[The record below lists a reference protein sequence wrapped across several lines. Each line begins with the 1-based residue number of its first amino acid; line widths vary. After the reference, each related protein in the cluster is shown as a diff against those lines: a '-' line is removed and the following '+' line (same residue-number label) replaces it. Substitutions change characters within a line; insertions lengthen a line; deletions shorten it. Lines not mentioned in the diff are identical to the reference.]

1 LPDRET
7 IEEGFMSYAN
17 IVRNSVV
24 VSLVGA
30 LLVGCGSEP
39 AESEYAFGETDMQNA
54 IVGAWTGTMS
64 LTGQMATPYTL
75 SIVQVPALQPACGN
89 RTFNAPQCVETSSM
103 SVEGTLTTA
112 DKVFDGVKLQ
122 GNFMVIGL
130 EMTYGDLSL
139 SGSGVTMS
147 GGLEMAKSVHDLTI
161 SGSQTGSA
169 TMQR

>member
-1 LPDRET
+1 
-7 IEEGFMSYAN
+7 MSYAN
-17 IVRNSVV
+17 MIRNSVLV
-24 VSLVGA
+24 PLVGA

-39 AESEYAFGETDMQNA
+39 TEAEYTYGEADMQKA
-54 IVGAWTGTMS
+54 IVGDWTGTMS

-103 SVEGTLTTA
+103 SLEGTLTTV
-112 DKVFDGVKLQ
+112 DKVFDGVKMQ

-130 EMTYGDLSL
+130 EMTYGDLNL

-147 GGLEMAKSVHDLTI
+147 GGFEVAKSVQDLTI
-161 SGSQTGSA
+161 SGSQSGSA

>member
-1 LPDRET
+1 MT
-7 IEEGFMSYAN
+7 YAN
-17 IVRNSVV
+17 LIRNSVL

-39 AESEYAFGETDMQNA
+39 TERDYAFGEIDMQNA
-54 IVGAWTGTMS
+54 IVGDWKGTMT

-103 SVEGTLTTA
+103 SLEGTLTTA
-112 DKVFDGVKLQ
+112 DKVFDGVKMQ

-130 EMTYGDLSL
+130 DMTYGDVSL

-147 GGLEMAKSVHDLTI
+147 GGFEVAKSVHDLTI
-161 SGSQTGSA
+161 SGSQSGSA